1 MTTAVA
7 IGLCLAGLALVV
19 LCAERL
25 VEGVVRVSLALG
37 LSAFLVSV
45 VFVGFDP
52 ENLAVGAAG
61 AAQEMPG
68 VALGS
73 IVGAAMVAVALAFG
87 VTTLLVPMRF
97 EPAPRRIAAVPVLA
111 VLLFGALARDGEL
124 SRADGAIL
132 LAAFALALLELAR
145 LSRRG
150 LDLRPS
156 GEVAE
161 ALERGEPP
169 RPARALGR
177 LLLALAGLVLGSE
190 LLVSGAKRLI
200 AGFEL
205 SETVFGMTLLA
216 LAVSIEELAR
226 ELPAAWVGRAEIAV
240 GNVVGSV
247 LAFFLCNA
255 GLVALIR
262 PIPVDASVLGFYLP
276 VCLAA
281 VVLVS
286 IALLARRIPR
296 WAGAALLALY
306 AVFCL
311 GAYSGWVTP
320 VA

>member
-1 MTTAVA
+1 M
-7 IGLCLAGLALVV
+7 
-19 LCAERL
+19 
-25 VEGVVRVSLALG
+25 
-37 LSAFLVSV
+37 

-61 AAQEMPG
+61 AAQQMPG

-73 IVGAAMVAVALAFG
+73 IVGATMVAVALAFG
-87 VTTLLVPMRF
+87 LTALLVPMRF
-97 EPAPRRIAAVPVLA
+97 AQVPRQVVALPPLA
-111 VLLFGALARDGEL
+111 VLLFGALIWDGLL
-124 SRADGAIL
+124 SRLDGAIL
-132 LAAFALALLELAR
+132 LGAFTLALLALAR

-150 LDLRPS
+150 LDIRPS

-161 ALERGEPP
+161 ALERGGPP
-169 RPARALGR
+169 RPALALAR
-177 LLLALAGLVLGSE
+177 LLLALGGLVLGSE
-190 LLVSGAKRLI
+190 LLVIGARNLI

-216 LAVSIEELAR
+216 LAVSAEELAR
-226 ELPAAWVGRAEIAV
+226 ELPAAWLGRAEIAV

-255 GLVALIR
+255 GIVALIR
-262 PIPVDASVLGFYLP
+262 PVGIDASVPRFYLP

-281 VVLVS
+281 VALVS
-286 IALLARRIPR
+286 AALLARRVPR
-296 WAGAALLALY
+296 WLGAALLATY

-311 GAYSGWVTP
+311 GAYAGWVIA